1 MKIAILYICTGKYSI
16 FWKDFYL
23 SCEKYFITNA
33 EKEYF
38 VFTDSDKIDFADIN
52 KNIHKVYQK
61 NLGWPDNTLRR
72 FEMFLKIKELAVNC
86 DFTFFFNGNSI
97 FVGNITDLDFL
108 PIGKQ
113 KYVACAHPGF
123 VKKDKSSFH
132 YERNR
137 KSTAFINYGEGVNYF
152 AGGINGGITR
162 DFFEAVAI
170 MSNNIK
176 IDDKNDFVAIWHDES
191 HWNKFLL
198 DKGDQIKILT
208 PSYMYPEGF
217 SLDFSPKIVL
227 RKKNIFGDLSK
238 IRGSVHTIKL
248 NKSNLLMLLNK
259 IINKVKYNI
268 FSFLDDIFCSKFFIK
283 KIRFNRKAGEEKRT
297 ISIAITSYNREKI
310 ILKSLKNI
318 IDDERVSEIVILDD
332 GSNEESFETTKKN
345 ISGLSLKIKFFR
357 RADNFGVLPT
367 KVQAVNLCSKDWVIL
382 LDSDNTL
389 SYSYLNS
396 IFSIKDWDENSVYSA
411 SFAFPLL
418 NFEKF
423 SGKDLDFNLVKDTFI
438 SDSRI
443 SLFMNDGNFFFN
455 KKRFI
460 DLVDK
465 YKFFNVS
472 AADIIFINYL
482 WLSNGGIIKILP
494 KTSYFHRVHK
504 NSIWKET
511 QEASNSLFV
520 LLKNKILMSEKLGF
534 NDLKLEIGEIT
545 KPESEITKID
555 LQ

>member
-1 MKIAILYICTGKYSI
+1 MKIAILYICTGKYNI

-33 EKEYF
+33 EKQYF
-38 VFTDSDKIDFADIN
+38 VFTDSDKIYFEDSN
-52 KNIHKVYQK
+52 KNIHKIYQK

-72 FEMFLKIKELAVNC
+72 FEMFLKIKESAADC
-86 DFTFFFNGNSI
+86 DFTFFFNGNSVFI
-97 FVGNITDLDFL
+97 EKINGLDFL
-108 PIGKQ
+108 PGDNQ

-123 VKKDKSSFH
+123 IKKDKASFH
-132 YERNR
+132 YERNS

-152 AGGINGGITR
+152 AGGINGGITK
-162 DFFEAVAI
+162 DFFEAAEI
-170 MSNNIK
+170 MNDNIK
-176 IDDKNDFVAIWHDES
+176 IDDKNNIVAIWHDES

-198 DKGDQIKILT
+198 DKNDQIKILS

-217 SLDFSPKIVL
+217 SLDFVSKIVL

-238 IRGSVHTIKL
+238 IRGSVSTIKL
-248 NKSNLLMLLNK
+248 NKSSVFMLLNK
-259 IINKVKYNI
+259 IINKVKYII
-268 FSFLDDIFCSKFFIK
+268 FSFLDDIFCSKFFIR
-283 KIRFNRKAGEEKRT
+283 KIRFNRKRGEEKRS

-318 IDDERVSEIVILDD
+318 IDDERISEIVILDD
-332 GSNEESFETTKKN
+332 GSNEESFKATKKV
-345 ISGLSLKIKFFR
+345 ISGLSPKINFFR
-357 RADNFGVLPT
+357 RGDNFGVLPT
-367 KVQAVNLCSKDWVIL
+367 KIQAVNLCSNDWVIL

-389 SYSYLNS
+389 NYSYLNS
-396 IFSIKDWDENSVYSA
+396 IFKIKDWDANFIYSA

-418 NFEKF
+418 NFKQF
-423 SGKDLDFNLVKDTFI
+423 SGKNLDFDLVKDTFVHN
-438 SDSRI
+438 SRI

-494 KTSYFHRVHK
+494 NTSYLHRVHK

-520 LLKNKILMSEKLGF
+520 LLKNKILISEKLSF
-534 NDLKLEIGEIT
+534 DDLKLEIGEIA
-545 KPESEITKID
+545 KPDSEIIKID
-555 LQ
+555 L